1 MLQGEDS
8 VIKELYSVGL
18 FPSLPN
24 DVPIGKKTTGGSPF
38 TVALTGLERCE
49 RSEIEESYSISEIP
63 PPNSLENINRWT
75 GSKSSSNGR
84 LKLKSMYDEYII
96 DLIDVTGLKK
106 FRGKNKKKLHHGLL
120 LQCDGEEEKKSGSM
134 KRSRRQ

>member
-1 MLQGEDS
+1 MLQGENS

-24 DVPIGKKTTGGSPF
+24 DVSIGKVTTVGSPL
-38 TVALTGLERCE
+38 TVALTDLEGCE
-49 RSEIEESYSISEIP
+49 KCEVEESHVISEIP
-63 PPNSLENINRWT
+63 FPNSLENINQWT
-75 GSKSSSNGR
+75 GSKSSSNDGS
-84 LKLKSMYDEYII
+84 KLKSMYDEYII

-106 FRGKNKKKLHHGLL
+106 CRGKNKKKLHHGLL
-120 LQCDGEEEKKSGSM
+120 LQCDGKAEQNSGSM